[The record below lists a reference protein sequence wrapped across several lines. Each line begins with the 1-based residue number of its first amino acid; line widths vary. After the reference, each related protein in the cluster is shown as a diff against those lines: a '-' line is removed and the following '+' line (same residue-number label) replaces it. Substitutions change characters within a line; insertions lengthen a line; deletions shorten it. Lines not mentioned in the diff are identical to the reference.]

1 MFILNSESPDFVYFS
16 QLMFVERSFL
26 SHTLIKKTATI
37 ELNNHPTYQYVLH
50 PQLYMYWC
58 CLYFFQQLPAFFGP
72 RVPHTTLTFSFVILG
87 YTTHDTL
94 PSFNS
99 SRHYRNGSSSNYSPH
114 ATSMRP
120 TTTQNGSHNTNSSKD
135 SRHELHVV
143 SWALEGNGR
152 GSEVL
157 EPEPSNQ
164 QGISKTIIMKFLHI
178 RDVPWSIWSVW
189 GVSLL
194 KNNQISIIEQ

>member
-1 MFILNSESPDFVYFS
+1 MLSLLFSTAASVLRTMSPSYNPNFFFCYF
-16 QLMFVERSFL
+16 R
-26 SHTLIKKTATI
+26 
-37 ELNNHPTYQYVLH
+37 
-50 PQLYMYWC
+50 LYYTW
-58 CLYFFQQLPAFFGP
+58 
-72 RVPHTTLTFSFVILG
+72 HTTLFQLVET
-87 YTTHDTL
+87 
-94 PSFNS
+94 P
-99 SRHYRNGSSSNYSPH
+99 SRHYRKGSSSNYSPH

-178 RDVPWSIWSVW
+178 RDVPWSIWSIW